1 LFLQAGYLTIIPK
14 AEDSN
19 KFKLVIP
26 NREIKEYAFPEL
38 ALAGLIGKSISQCHP
53 RFEQFFDAIK
63 SKSIVEVYD
72 SLFQLFQVIGFPAR
86 GKIDKFEDYY
96 HRILQA
102 FFLAVCPSVRFE
114 ERSTLGKSDLYADFG
129 DCKILF
135 EIKVLH
141 GQKDLQGVDTMRLAK
156 TVGDA
161 MDQAQGQ
168 YLHGLV
174 PDIICIL
181 VFNTAT
187 RTLFPRN
194 LLEGLNLQYFKEYD

>member
-1 LFLQAGYLTIIPK
+1 
-14 AEDSN
+14 
-19 KFKLVIP
+19 
-26 NREIKEYAFPEL
+26 
-38 ALAGLIGKSISQCHP
+38 
-53 RFEQFFDAIK
+53 
-63 SKSIVEVYD
+63 
-72 SLFQLFQVIGFPAR
+72 
-86 GKIDKFEDYY
+86 
-96 HRILQA
+96 
-102 FFLAVCPSVRFE
+102 
-114 ERSTLGKSDLYADFG
+114 
-129 DCKILF
+129 
-135 EIKVLH
+135 VLH